1 MNVSRD
7 LLHRLPK
14 TELHVHLDGSLRP
27 ETLIELAREHDK
39 PLPAEDSESL
49 REHMYV
55 RDARNL
61 VDYLARFDITL
72 SVLQT
77 ADALDRVAYELAE
90 DAARENVRYMEV
102 RYSPVL
108 NTHEGLSLH
117 DVVDASLRGLRRA
130 ADDFGIRTNVIICAL
145 RQMSPETS
153 VQLARVAADFKD
165 RGVVAF
171 DLAGPEYDYPPKK
184 HEAAFRVAAHAN
196 LGLTVHAGEAF
207 GPASIGQALH
217 DCGANRIGHG
227 TRLHE
232 DAELMRYVRDLRIP
246 LEICLTSNVQT
257 RVVESL
263 DAHPAKQYFHDGI
276 VVTLSTDNRLMSGT
290 TVTDE
295 YVHAHEHL
303 GFGWTELTAIA
314 RMGFESAFLP
324 WPEKRRMLD
333 GFDLEI
339 ERSRTLLRSA
349 L

>member
-7 LLHRLPK
+7 LLQRLPK
-14 TELHVHLDGSLRP
+14 TDLHVHLDGSLRP
-27 ETLIELAREHDK
+27 ETLIELAREYRQ
-39 PLPAEDSESL
+39 PLPADDPESL

-77 ADALDRVAYELAE
+77 TDALDRVAYELAE

-108 NTHEGLSLH
+108 NTREGLSLRE
-117 DVVDASLRGLRRA
+117 VVEASLRGLHRA
-130 ADDFGIRTNVIICAL
+130 ADDFGIRTNLIICAL

-153 VQLARVAADFKD
+153 VELARVAADFKD

-171 DLAGPEYDYPPKK
+171 DLAGPEYDHPPKK
-184 HEAAFRVAAHAN
+184 HEAAFRNAAHAN
-196 LGLTVHAGEAF
+196 LGITVHAGEAF

-232 DAELMRYVRDLRIP
+232 DAELMRYVNDFRIP

-257 RVVESL
+257 RVVDSL
-263 DAHPAKQYFHDGI
+263 ATHPAKKYFDDGLLI
-276 VVTLSTDNRLMSGT
+276 TLNSDNRLMSAT

-295 YVHAHEHL
+295 YLHAHEHL
-303 GFGWTELTAIA
+303 GLGWSELTRIA

-324 WPEKRRMLD
+324 WAEK
-333 GFDLEI
+333 
-339 ERSRTLLRSA
+339 RTLLAEVDAEIQASRSGTDKG
-349 L
+349 

>member
-1 MNVSRD
+1 MKVSRD

-14 TELHVHLDGSLRP
+14 TDLHVHLDGSLRA
-27 ETLIELAREHDK
+27 ETLIELAREYRQ
-39 PLPAEDSESL
+39 PLPAGDPESL

-90 DAARENVRYMEV
+90 DAACENVRYMEV

-108 NTHEGLSLH
+108 STREGLGLH
-117 DVVDASLRGLRRA
+117 EVVEATLQGLRRA
-130 ADDFGIRTNVIICAL
+130 AHDFGIRTNVIICAL

-153 VQLARVAADFKD
+153 VELARVAADFKD

-171 DLAGPEYDYPPKK
+171 DLAGPEYDHPPKK

-196 LGLTVHAGEAF
+196 LGVTVHAGEAF
-207 GPASIGQALH
+207 GPGSIRQALH

-227 TRLHE
+227 TRLYE
-232 DAELMRYVRDLRIP
+232 DTELMRYVNDFRIP
-246 LEICLTSNVQT
+246 LEVCLTSNVQT
-257 RVVESL
+257 RVVDSL
-263 DAHPAKQYFHDGI
+263 ATHPARNYLDSGL
-276 VVTLSTDNRLMSGT
+276 VVTLNSDNRLMSAT

-295 YVHAHEHL
+295 YLHAHQHL
-303 GFGWTELTAIA
+303 GFGWNELTAIA
-314 RMGFESAFLP
+314 RNGFESAFLP
-324 WPEKRRMLD
+324 WPEKREVVAKVD
-333 GFDLEI
+333 AE
-339 ERSRTLLRSA
+339 LRRAS
-349 L
+349 

>member
-1 MNVSRD
+1 MSVSRG
-7 LLHRLPK
+7 LLRRLPK
-14 TELHVHLDGSLRP
+14 TDLHVHLDGSLRAG
-27 ETLIELAREHDK
+27 TLIELAREYRQ
-39 PLPAEDSESL
+39 PLPADDPESL

-77 ADALDRVAYELAE
+77 TDALDRVAYELAE

-108 NTHEGLSLH
+108 NTREGLSMH
-117 DVVDASLRGLRRA
+117 EVVQASLRGLHRA

-153 VQLARVAADFKD
+153 VELARVAADFKD

-171 DLAGPEYDYPPKK
+171 DLAGPEYDHPPKK

-196 LGLTVHAGEAF
+196 LGVTVHAGEAF
-207 GPASIGQALH
+207 GPDSIRQALH
-217 DCGANRIGHG
+217 DCGADRIGHG

-232 DAELMRYVRDLRIP
+232 DAELMRYVNDFRMP

-263 DAHPAKQYFHDGI
+263 ATHPAAKYFDDGL
-276 VVTLSTDNRLMSGT
+276 VVTLNTDNRLMSGT

-295 YVHAHEHL
+295 YAHAHEQL

-324 WPEKRRMLD
+324 WHEK
-333 GFDLEI
+333 
-339 ERSRTLLRSA
+339 RTLLAEVDAEIQASRSGPEKG
-349 L
+349 